1 MVATFLASSSLTL
14 LHLDGWLLCW
24 ALWLPPWR
32 AVFAV
37 NAAKPNL
44 TPRRWS
50 RSPSCQITSMKLG
63 CNPAEDFVKE
73 MQLTT
78 TVNTAQNKDAFML
91 EGHEFPKM
99 TLLCHVQIRN

>member
-44 TPRRWS
+44 TNRRWS
-50 RSPSCQITSMKLG
+50 RSPSCQITNMKLG
-63 CNPAEDFVKE
+63 CKLAASGGFVKQ

-78 TVNTAQNKDAFML
+78 TGNAA
-91 EGHEFPKM
+91 
-99 TLLCHVQIRN
+99 

>member
-44 TPRRWS
+44 TPRRWKPQLPDNQHEAWLQS
-50 RSPSCQITSMKLG
+50 SGGFCQRNATDNYSKYCSKQRRL
-63 CNPAEDFVKE
+63 
-73 MQLTT
+73 
-78 TVNTAQNKDAFML
+78 
-91 EGHEFPKM
+91 
-99 TLLCHVQIRN
+99 HVRGP